1 MQKRSL
7 LIYEKPP
14 TPEEVI
20 KRAEVW
26 KEIFDAKDRKEPL
39 EVVVNRHVRD
49 DIYEILYKDTVKGLM
64 KSPKEHKVGERVKVS
79 VIIADYT
86 TKTFRTKLY
95 QGKPARFKV
104 GDVLT
109 GKVLKVTSK
118 GGLIVVINGQKCLVP
133 RNRLGPALRYPIRD
147 IKRGEVECLI
157 LRVEGNKVLAEILG
171 VRI

>member
-7 LIYEKPP
+7 LIYEKPL

-20 KRAEVW
+20 RRAEVW
-26 KEIFDAKDRKEPL
+26 KEIFRAKDRKEPV

-49 DIYEILYKDTVKGLM
+49 DIYEVFYKDIVKGLM
-64 KSPKEHKVGERVKVS
+64 KSPKEHKVGEKVKVR
-79 VIIADYT
+79 VVIADYT
-86 TKTFRTKLY
+86 TKTFRTKFY
-95 QGKPARFKV
+95 QEKPAKFKV

-109 GKVLKVTSK
+109 GKVVKVTSK
-118 GGLIVVINGQKCLVP
+118 GGLVVIINGHKCLVP
-133 RNRLGPALRYPIRD
+133 RNRIGPALRYPIKD

-157 LRVEGNKVLAEILG
+157 LRVEGNRVIAEILG